1 MGQWR
6 FATITTII
14 TIAAITTIIT
24 TLIDFI
30 NKFSGKSPH
39 APSCEN
45 PRHFPS
51 QFYFKISEYVVNI
64 YEISVGFTFY
74 VEQISVNLHKF
85 VYGMLC
91 SQTNKQ
97 TTGSMESLFLP
108 VYKHHKT
115 FTL

>member
-1 MGQWR
+1 MGWR
-6 FATITTII
+6 SKALTIFCSTDSTAKTQIP
-14 TIAAITTIIT
+14 T
-24 TLIDFI
+24 
-30 NKFSGKSPH
+30 GKSPH

-74 VEQISVNLHKF
+74 VEQILVNLHTF

-97 TTGSMESLFLP
+97 TNNREHGVLISARCINIIKHAHSELSM
-108 VYKHHKT
+108 
-115 FTL
+115 